1 MEKTNS
7 SISEKDEKITKLEQ
21 ILKEK
26 EEIVGAN
33 FIKLKQKKRKI
44 AKLNLCIKD
53 NQENIDKLK
62 DVINQRDKDILFLEE
77 ANSVLQK
84 KDKEAQLEKERE
96 E

>member
-33 FIKLKQKKRKI
+33 FIKLK
-44 AKLNLCIKD
+44 
-53 NQENIDKLK
+53 
-62 DVINQRDKDILFLEE
+62 
-77 ANSVLQK
+77 
-84 KDKEAQLEKERE
+84 
-96 E
+96 